1 MKERQNNSD
10 GVAMPHLRCSWDRP
24 QVMRGA
30 VKRRKPHHRNVVGMV
45 PDGDFAAEVT
55 SLTPYFCQRSL
66 REQRRRNQTR
76 VAAGSSSQLQTV
88 DTSDWMVRFAKGDVQ
103 DYWPEPMSFSR
114 RTDVAEVLELQLAR
128 ANELFEEER
137 RGGNVAA
144 AVAN

>member
-1 MKERQNNSD
+1 MLAQSGSLMDVGRKAFTEQVSRPESEKE
-10 GVAMPHLRCSWDRP
+10 L
-24 QVMRGA
+24 
-30 VKRRKPHHRNVVGMV
+30 
-45 PDGDFAAEVT
+45 T
-55 SLTPYFCQRSL
+55 SSK
-66 REQRRRNQTR
+66 
-76 VAAGSSSQLQTV
+76 LQTV
-88 DTSDWMVRFAKGDVQ
+88 DASDQMVRFAKGEVQ